1 MFKLKEL
8 YPFIVNFLQFLTTL
22 RIKEKSVGKNWP
34 LSSNRNFDSL
44 DIIIL
49 IYNLDVLLEN
59 MIYLLLI

>member
-8 YPFIVNFLQFLTTL
+8 YPFIVNFLHFLTTL

-49 IYNLDVLLEN
+49 IYNLDVLLEI
-59 MIYLLLI
+59 MIYLLII